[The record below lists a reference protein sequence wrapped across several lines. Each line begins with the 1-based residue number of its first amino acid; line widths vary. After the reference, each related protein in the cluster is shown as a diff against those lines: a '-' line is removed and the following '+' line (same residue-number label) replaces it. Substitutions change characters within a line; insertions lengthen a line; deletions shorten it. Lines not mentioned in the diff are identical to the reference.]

1 VKSDWYTFPVTCS
14 AVVVPRTIHP
24 RKPMLI
30 TPPCSWKISVILFGA
45 TRTHSHT
52 TAGDNDLDGRPNRL
66 RSVPWLGQLTFR
78 RSRHAHRRDEIPA
91 SVALVL
97 RQADP
102 RLHPSLHQRPRTPRN
117 LLGSESEDEATSWT
131 LVGGGEA
138 LPMTTDQMPIATSW
152 PITPSCLPVAPSGA
166 FRSLCP
172 AVRRSSRGIQEDQCR
187 Y

>member
-1 VKSDWYTFPVTCS
+1 MKSDWYTFPVTCS
-14 AVVVPRTIHP
+14 GVVVPRTIHP
-24 RKPMLI
+24 RRPILI

-131 LVGGGEA
+131 PVDGGEA
-138 LPMTTDQMPIATSW
+138 LPMTTEQMVGSHVPSAAQYPRRGAGRKAPIA
-152 PITPSCLPVAPSGA
+152 VAM
-166 FRSLCP
+166 R
-172 AVRRSSRGIQEDQCR
+172 
-187 Y
+187 